1 MEHYQ
6 TMIGVILEKLG
17 QTHKELSFNVQGLN
31 SLLNNHTSEEI
42 ENTPELLTIR
52 ELRDSYAEI
61 LGTVERRFP
70 GLKEDV

>member
-6 TMIGVILEKLG
+6 TMIGVILEKLD
-17 QTHKELSFNVQGLN
+17 QTHKELSFNVQGLS

-42 ENTPELLTIR
+42 ENTPELLTLR

-61 LGTVERRFP
+61 LDTVEKRFP
-70 GLKEDV
+70 GLKE